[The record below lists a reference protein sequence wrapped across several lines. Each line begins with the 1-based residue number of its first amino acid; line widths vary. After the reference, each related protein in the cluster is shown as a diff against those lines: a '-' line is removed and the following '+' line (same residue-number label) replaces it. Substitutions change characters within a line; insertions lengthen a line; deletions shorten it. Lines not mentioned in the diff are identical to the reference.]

1 MKHPLVGLVAAIA
14 LGAGLAARAQKPK
27 APAGTDV
34 DIKAPD
40 GITLK
45 GTYYTAGKTAPG
57 ILLLHQCNMD
67 RHAWD
72 QLAGDLNKAGFNVL
86 TFDFRGFGQSGGDR
100 ISDFAK
106 LGPVMQQKWPGDVD
120 AAYAWLL
127 KQSGVDKAVMGAGGA
142 SCGVTQAGDLAERH
156 PEIKA
161 LLLMSGRVSPKAKVH
176 IEAMPG
182 LALFGA
188 ASQDDTGPA
197 AGIKEALGASRNADK
212 VLKIYPGKAHGVP
225 MFEQNRALEP
235 MVVRWFRA
243 ELTKKHTTNK

>member
-1 MKHPLVGLVAAIA
+1 MRPSLIA
-14 LGAGLAARAQKPK
+14 FALALTLGAGLGAQAQKTT
-27 APAGTDV
+27 AGTNV

-40 GITLK
+40 GVVLK
-45 GTYYTAGKTAPG
+45 GTYYSAGKTAPG

-86 TFDFRGFGQSGGDR
+86 TFDFRGFGESGGER
-100 ISDFAK
+100 MTDFAK

-127 KQSGVDKAVMGAGGA
+127 AQSGVDKTVMGAGGA

-176 IEAMPG
+176 IEATPD
-182 LALFGA
+182 LALFGTASKEDTA
-188 ASQDDTGPA
+188 AATG
-197 AGIKEALGASRNADK
+197 ITEALNASRNSDK
-212 VLKIYPGKAHGVP
+212 VLKIFPGKLHGVP
-225 MFEQNRALEP
+225 IFDHHRSLEP
-235 MVVRWFRA
+235 TVVRWFKARLA
-243 ELTKKHTTNK
+243 HVNS